1 MKNNEIAALIIAH
14 NPPEILYKT
23 IKKLFENDIYLFI
36 IDNSD
41 NEELRLQKY
50 NSDLINYHHIDNNSL
65 YYSLNYGITEIQ
77 SKLNPDFIMILEDD
91 NDLAGS
97 FLELKELCASLK
109 NSDLIIMNDRSNSN
123 GEHTLLKVSK
133 KLIGINTY
141 FAKSELFY
149 NIPFREEF
157 FMDQGDYDF
166 QINVR
171 KNGGDIYITS
181 WQVIDRL
188 IIGRGNYSF
197 TVLPFWRNY
206 LLIRNSTVLFLE
218 KKLTLFS
225 YFTQFAPHIKN
236 FTINIIDYGLLKF
249 VKIALE
255 GLIDG
260 KNRNF
265 NNNKV
270 ITLRSISKK

>member
-236 FTINIIDYGLLKF
+236 FTINP
-249 VKIALE
+249 
-255 GLIDG
+255 
-260 KNRNF
+260 
-265 NNNKV
+265 
-270 ITLRSISKK
+270 